1 MSPTLTNG
9 MDSPLSMLQTNCSF
23 MDISDER
30 VKKVE
35 IEIDVPRKRCTCSF
49 ILLLSENEAVRKDFQ
64 DEEKI
69 CIDVSDDRVTLR
81 R

>member
-1 MSPTLTNG
+1 M
-9 MDSPLSMLQTNCSF
+9 
-23 MDISDER
+23 
-30 VKKVE
+30 E